1 MSTNQLPE
9 KNDFIGWV
17 AFLLEKYGPAYF
29 DGAKLTLLLA
39 LVGTFFGCLIGFIC
53 GIIQTIPLEK
63 NDGILKKFAVRA
75 AKIIISIYVEF
86 FRGTP
91 MMAQAGLIYYGIT
104 QYTATRLSPILAGF
118 FIISINT
125 GAYMA
130 ETMRGGIFSVENGQT
145 EAAKAIGMN
154 HFQTM
159 LFVIL
164 PQAIRNIMPQ
174 IGNNFIINVK
184 DSSVLS
190 VISTVE
196 LMFVARSVSGTYYRY
211 FESIAIA
218 CAIYLTM
225 TVVSSR
231 LLRLLEKHIDGADN
245 YDLSTTDTLAHTS
258 GMTSVPDTRKQSV
271 RR

>member
-1 MSTNQLPE
+1 MLP
-9 KNDFIGWV
+9 DSFIGQI
-17 AFLLEKYGPAYF
+17 AFLLEKYGPAYL
-29 DGAKLTLLLA
+29 DGAQLTLILA

-53 GIIQTIPLEK
+53 GIIQTIPVEK
-63 NDGILKKFAVRA
+63 NDSPLKKIVVRLI
-75 AKIIISIYVEF
+75 KCIIVVYVEF

-91 MMAQAGLIYYGIT
+91 MMAQAGLIYYGL
-104 QYTATRLSPILAGF
+104 QYAGHSISVIFAGF
-118 FIISINT
+118 FVISINT

-130 ETMRGGIFSVENGQT
+130 ETMRGGIFSVESGQT

-159 LFVIL
+159 FFVIL

-174 IGNNFIINVK
+174 IGNNFIINIK

-196 LMFVARSVSGTYYRY
+196 LMFTARSVAGTYYTY
-211 FESIAIA
+211 FQSMVIA
-218 CAIYLTM
+218 CAVYLTM
-225 TVVSSR
+225 TVISSR
-231 LLRLLEKHIDGADN
+231 LLRLLEKRIDGADN

-258 GMTSVPDTRKQSV
+258 GMTTMPKKHL
-271 RR
+271 

>member
-1 MSTNQLPE
+1 MLP
-9 KNDFIGWV
+9 DSFIGQI
-17 AFLLEKYGPAYF
+17 AFLLEKYGSAYLN
-29 DGAKLTLLLA
+29 GAKLTLILA
-39 LVGTFFGCLIGFIC
+39 LVGTLFGCLIGFIC
-53 GIIQTIPLEK
+53 GIVQTIPLEK
-63 NDGILKKFAVRA
+63 NDNILKKFVVRFSKFFIAV
-75 AKIIISIYVEF
+75 YVEY

-91 MMAQAGLIYYGIT
+91 MMAQAGLIYYGL
-104 QYTATRLSPILAGF
+104 QYAGYPISVIAAGF
-118 FIISINT
+118 FVISINT

-174 IGNNFIINVK
+174 IGNNFIINIK

-196 LMFVARSVSGTYYRY
+196 LMFTARSVSGTYYTY
-211 FESIAIA
+211 FQSMVIA

-225 TVVSSR
+225 TVISSR
-231 LLRLLEKHIDGADN
+231 LLRLLEKRIDGADN

-258 GMTSVPDTRKQSV
+258 GMNTAPTKHL
-271 RR
+271 